1 MKKMLSLLA
10 AAALT
15 ASLAGCGASKSYASA
30 ASRPAIAE
38 TAEGAY
44 GVSDDL
50 DAGFNGSGE
59 SAVLPE
65 ASSARKIIYTSQL
78 DVETRD
84 FDSSHTLL
92 RSTACSSCVIRP
104 TLWKTFSPSNR
115 SSARCSISWKATPRS
130 APCTT
135 IRWITAP

>member
-15 ASLAGCGASKSYASA
+15 ASLAGCGASKSYACA

-38 TAEGAY
+38 AAEGAY

-50 DAGFNGSGE
+50 DTGFNGSGE

-65 ASSARKIIYTSQL
+65 ASSTRKIIYTSQL

-92 RSTACSSCVIRP
+92 RSTATEALRM
-104 TLWKTFSPSNR
+104 
-115 SSARCSISWKATPRS
+115 
-130 APCTT
+130 
-135 IRWITAP
+135 RWYSLSVRASGVAL